1 MIIFYGLS
9 EEFRKARNFFEK
21 GLDKCAHLCYNIII
35 PTHKFYSQS
44 IISPCKYNIAAPEI
58 FMLFSKSSQ

>member
-21 GLDKCAHLCYNIII
+21 GLDKCVHLCYNIIM
-35 PTHKFYSQS
+35 P
-44 IISPCKYNIAAPEI
+44 IA
-58 FMLFSKSSQ
+58 LFLSAAHFAVKHRTSLTCSDLSSQKVA